1 MTSKSLPG
9 RIPVESLGEV
19 TSWML
24 PPVEDSGKILSSA
37 EKEARERRD
46 RLLRREKETIEIIE
60 MPELPEVA
68 DEESPPAQVGISA
81 QEMQEIYETAEKEG
95 FEQGHQDGF
104 QKGNT
109 EGYEAGRQQGLME
122 LRAQLA
128 VEQQRLQDIMH
139 ALLNPIKAQD
149 DDLENML
156 LDIICS
162 LTQSVVQRELQVD
175 SSQILSL
182 AKMAIDALPVGS
194 KNIRICLNP
203 DDVATLE
210 TYAKDHQLDWKFFGD
225 TQLQRGG
232 CRVETPESRVDFSVS
247 MRLQT
252 VLEQFLT
259 GQLATGGDD
268 LDDVLV
274 ESVDANTDKSLD
286 KNTNDPLEKKLEEKL
301 DQTLDTKLDEN
312 SNEALL
318 ENPDDDIV

>member
-68 DEESPPAQVGISA
+68 DEESPAPQVGISA
-81 QEMQEIYETAEKEG
+81 QEMQEIYEAAEKEG
-95 FEQGHQDGF
+95 FEQGHEAGF
-104 QKGNT
+104 QKGNA

-128 VEQQRLQDIMH
+128 VEQQRLQQIMH
-139 ALLNPIKAQD
+139 ALLDPIKAQD

-162 LTQSVVQRELQVD
+162 LTQSVVQRELQID
-175 SSQILSL
+175 SSQILLL
-182 AKMAIDALPVGS
+182 AKTAVDALPVGS

-203 DDVATLE
+203 EDVTTLQ
-210 TYAKDHQLDWKFFGD
+210 TYATEHQLDWKFFGD

-259 GQLATGGDD
+259 GQLASGGDD

-274 ESVDANTDKSLD
+274 ESADASTDKSLD
-286 KNTNDPLEKKLEEKL
+286 KNTNELLEE
-301 DQTLDTKLDEN
+301 KLDEN

-318 ENPDDDIV
+318 ENPDDNII